1 MANIDQN
8 YDGSTKLRDWYPK
21 VKSNFSA
28 INTQVDEIATN
39 AALIQN
45 SDGGFSAGNNAE
57 AETGGAVGASAGTLL
72 GGSVGN
78 NAHSSSGG
86 AVGYAAITTTGGA
99 VGQGTHSED
108 GGVMGYWAQA
118 KSGGAIGAEAE
129 ADTGGAVGRKAWTG
143 NGGAV
148 GYLAYAANGGG
159 SVGSNANSDAG
170 GAVGANAKAG
180 AGFAGGS
187 DAKAVDSDDNGIDAI
202 QLGTGANSTPKTLQ
216 VYGYQLMDANGNIP
230 IERLSNVPQAV
241 EEIEVTTND
250 IFMADEL
257 DHFTCGMEESRTAVI
272 RQHFVD
278 ETTGSGTAYGTAM
291 FITVESNTPTN
302 NGQQDGHPV
311 LTQTLY
317 YSPDLIYTR
326 KGTNKNDGSMLYEW
340 EYWTLE
346 KKFVSDAPSDD
357 GTYGRKN
364 GDWEELTD
372 LHTHANKAILD
383 ATEVAYTESDQARIS
398 TLENDLDT
406 FYTDLNDLQ
415 NTALSD
421 APSDGNTYA
430 RKDGAWTNL
439 TRQIGKQLINFVP
452 LEYDSSDVTDLDN
465 LPSGITIVDYADGPG
480 YGGYMVMTSLEG
492 SGYGYQIKISIEGLS
507 YRYNNG
513 TWGSWIK
520 IG

>member
-180 AGFAGGS
+180 TGFAGGS
-187 DAKAVDSDDNGIDAI
+187 GAKAVDSSNNGIDAI
-202 QLGTGANSTPKTLQ
+202 QLGTGTNNTPKTLQ
-216 VYGYQLMDANGNIP
+216 VYSYQLLDEEGKIP
-230 IERLSNVPQAV
+230 NARL
-241 EEIEVTTND
+241 
-250 IFMADEL
+250 
-257 DHFTCGMEESRTAVI
+257 
-272 RQHFVD
+272 
-278 ETTGSGTAYGTAM
+278 
-291 FITVESNTPTN
+291 
-302 NGQQDGHPV
+302 
-311 LTQTLY
+311 
-317 YSPDLIYTR
+317 
-326 KGTNKNDGSMLYEW
+326 NDGGRFIRYLWPSAPEPG
-340 EYWTLE
+340 
-346 KKFVSDAPSDD
+346 VDA
-357 GTYGRKN
+357 
-364 GDWEELTD
+364 
-372 LHTHANKAILD
+372 
-383 ATEVAYTESDQARIS
+383 
-398 TLENDLDT
+398 
-406 FYTDLNDLQ
+406 
-415 NTALSD
+415 
-421 APSDGNTYA
+421 
-430 RKDGAWTNL
+430 
-439 TRQIGKQLINFVP
+439 
-452 LEYDSSDVTDLDN
+452 TDLDN
-465 LPSGITIVDYADGPG
+465 RPNGIDLVEWYDSPG
-480 YGGYMVMTSLEG
+480 VGGYMVVTIRDDYK
-492 SGYGYQIKISIEGLS
+492 YGVQYKISTDGVS
-507 YRYNNG
+507 YRNSGGG
-513 TWGSWIK
+513 TWGEWSK
-520 IG
+520 IS

>member
-170 GAVGANAKAG
+170 GAVGTNAKAG

-187 DAKAVDSDDNGIDAI
+187 GAKAVDSSNNGIDAI
-202 QLGTGANSTPKTLQ
+202 QLGTGTNNTPKTLQ
-216 VYGYQLMDANGNIP
+216 VYGHQLLDATGKIP
-230 IERLSNVPQAV
+230 DARLN
-241 EEIEVTTND
+241 
-250 IFMADEL
+250 
-257 DHFTCGMEESRTAVI
+257 
-272 RQHFVD
+272 
-278 ETTGSGTAYGTAM
+278 
-291 FITVESNTPTN
+291 
-302 NGQQDGHPV
+302 
-311 LTQTLY
+311 
-317 YSPDLIYTR
+317 
-326 KGTNKNDGSMLYEW
+326 
-340 EYWTLE
+340 
-346 KKFVSDAPSDD
+346 DAPSDSNTYARKD
-357 GTYGRKN
+357 GS
-364 GDWEELTD
+364 WEELTD
-372 LHTHANKAILD
+372 LHTHTNKSILD
-383 ATEVAYTESDQARIS
+383 ATEVAYTESDQARIG
-398 TLENDLDT
+398 TLESDLDGL
-406 FYTDLNDLQ
+406 YAQVGELESA
-415 NTALSD
+415 ALSD

-430 RKDGAWTNL
+430 RKDGAWTSL
-439 TRQIGKQLINFVP
+439 TSSPNNNENQLINFIGV
-452 LEYDSSDVTDLDN
+452 SLDN
-465 LPSGITIVDYADGPG
+465 YGKDNTNLDDLPNGITIVEWNDNAYA
-480 YGGYMVMTSLEG
+480 GGYMVMTSVYYSG
-492 SGYGYQIKISIEGLS
+492 SAPYSGYQIKIERTGMS
-507 YRYNNG
+507 YRSNTSG
-513 TWGSWIK
+513 TWGAWSK
-520 IG
+520 IS

>member
-187 DAKAVDSDDNGIDAI
+187 GAKAVDSSNNGIDAI
-202 QLGTGANSTPKTLQ
+202 QLGTGTNNTPKTLQ
-216 VYGYQLMDANGNIP
+216 VYGHQLLDATGKIP
-230 IERLSNVPQAV
+230 DARLN
-241 EEIEVTTND
+241 
-250 IFMADEL
+250 
-257 DHFTCGMEESRTAVI
+257 
-272 RQHFVD
+272 
-278 ETTGSGTAYGTAM
+278 
-291 FITVESNTPTN
+291 
-302 NGQQDGHPV
+302 
-311 LTQTLY
+311 
-317 YSPDLIYTR
+317 
-326 KGTNKNDGSMLYEW
+326 
-340 EYWTLE
+340 
-346 KKFVSDAPSDD
+346 DAPSDSNTYARKD
-357 GTYGRKN
+357 GS
-364 GDWEELTD
+364 WEELTD
-372 LHTHANKAILD
+372 LHTHTNKSILD

-452 LEYDSSDVTDLDN
+452 LEYDGSDVTDLDN

-513 TWGSWIK
+513 TWGAWIK